1 MTLWRSYSGTEKQDF
16 MLIPNFLGSPVL
28 LHLITSTH
36 LYWHGLPFKEK
47 REKPI
52 KDGLS
57 AKIVADLNVSKEF

>member
-1 MTLWRSYSGTEKQDF
+1 

-47 REKPI
+47 REKTI